1 MPPMPL
7 SNTPEPESPEN
18 ERDATAD
25 QIQALNSLFSA
36 AYEELKRLAR
46 TVSSGEAGMTMNP
59 TALVNETWLKPMKS
73 PPFSAV
79 SPLHFKRIAAR
90 AMRQVLVD
98 AARRRNAHKRG
109 GGEAAA
115 GPLPDLAEQVYSE
128 QDLLLLDEALQELE
142 RLQPRQALL
151 VESRFFGGLDVEEA
165 AALLDVS
172 PATIQRDWRAAKAWL
187 KHRVRQGR

>member
-1 MPPMPL
+1 MPL

-59 TALVNETWLKPMKS
+59 TALVNETWLKLMKS